1 MAEYKLTNAAMILRT
16 SDGASIPPDPA
27 NTDYAA
33 YLAWVEAGNTPD
45 PVDPP
50 SKEELNDPILAQ
62 LDAIDAKSIRALRE
76 GDAARVADLEAQA
89 AALRSQ
95 LVTP

>member
-95 LVTP
+95 LVQ